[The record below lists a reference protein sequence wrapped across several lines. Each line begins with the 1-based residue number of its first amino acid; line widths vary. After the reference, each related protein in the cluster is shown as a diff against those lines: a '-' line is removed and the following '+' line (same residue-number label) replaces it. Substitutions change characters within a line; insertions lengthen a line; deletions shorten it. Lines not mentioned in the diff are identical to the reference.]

1 MVVIKDVVPT
11 FFVQDTCRSTA
22 WYQRVLGGNVAFE
35 SGGYCG
41 VDLGSARIHLA
52 QVEAPPPRGT
62 SYKGAFY
69 LRLESGVGEL
79 WRESRPRGRRSPRLS
94 RTMTTACARRR
105 CAIPTATTSTSASRR
120 SGALVRRLTR
130 SADGS
135 PAPCGRSA
143 RRAERRW

>member
-11 FFVQDTCRSTA
+11 FFVQDTCRSAA
-22 WYQRVLGGNVAFE
+22 WYQRVLGGKVAFE

-69 LRLESGVGEL
+69 LRLESGVDEL
-79 WRESRPRGRRSPRLS
+79 V
-94 RTMTTACARRR
+94 ARIE
-105 CAIPTATTSTSASRR
+105 AAGQALTATLKNHDYGMREAT
-120 SGALVRRLTR
+120 VRDP
-130 SADGS
+130 DGNDIYVGQ
-135 PAPCGRSA
+135 PT
-143 RRAERRW
+143 